1 MLFLERFYDYKTET
15 SPAFNIVDEELLS
28 LPDEDFFDHDKS
40 IFFIESFKKDYLP
53 ARTLCS
59 IESAALFHRNTFI
72 DVMMTSQSLRKSEGI
87 KSLLKAYSNV
97 RFFHLNATT
106 LYMESTLKEWFLEE
120 KWKLTKYSNMNF
132 GNPLRFLLLYKYG
145 GIYLDMDVFVLKNLK
160 KEENFAGLESQEKVN
175 SAIMGFRKGH
185 PFIKDCITEITQ
197 PVDVNS
203 WGIYGPILVT
213 NIFKRRC
220 HAKLPDTTLKN
231 CSDIKLFQKKVLY
244 PLSWA
249 DINKF
254 FEEHQELTDTLLNHP
269 DILTLHLWNKHTKTN
284 IISLEGQSILS
295 VIARRSCPITAFV
308 FDYKF

>member
-1 MLFLERFYDYKTET
+1 MKIIKRKL
-15 SPAFNIVDEELLS
+15 SPAFNILDEELLS

-72 DVMMTSQSLRKSEGI
+72 DVMMTSQTLRNSEGI

-97 RFFHLNATT
+97 RFFYLNATT
-106 LYMESTLKEWFLEE
+106 LYMESALKEWFLEE

-132 GNPLRFLLLYKYG
+132 GDALRFLLLYKYG

-185 PFIKDCITEITQ
+185 PFLKDCITEITQ

-213 NIFKRRC
+213 NIFKRR
-220 HAKLPDTTLKN
+220 
-231 CSDIKLFQKKVLY
+231 
-244 PLSWA
+244 A